1 MAWAMMVRGER
12 FKEPKL
18 WHAALSRGVLSFR
31 SEARRHRAVKR
42 RKFISLLGAATAVW
56 PLAAHAQQSEL
67 RRIGVL
73 QPFPKDSPEKV
84 RIEAFLK
91 ELQRLGWTD
100 GRNVQIEYRRQTSDL
115 RKAAMEL
122 VALSP
127 DVILVSTTP
136 AVSAMQ
142 TATQTIP
149 VVFTQVADPV
159 SAGIVASL
167 AKPGGNITG
176 FMVFDYEIA
185 AKWLELLKEIAPN
198 VTRVG
203 VIRDPAVTASIGQ
216 LAAIQSA
223 ARLSR
228 VEVIPLGGRD
238 SKDIERTVT
247 EFARGPNCGLIAV
260 GSPLIINNS
269 NLIISLAARHR
280 LPATYPWRSSVTAG
294 GLIGYGP
301 DPIDAHRQAAGYVDR
316 ILKGERPADLPVQ
329 APVKYELVINVKTA
343 RALGLT
349 VPPSL
354 LALAD
359 EVIE

>member
-1 MAWAMMVRGER
+1 MN
-12 FKEPKL
+12 
-18 WHAALSRGVLSFR
+18 
-31 SEARRHRAVKR
+31 RRA
-42 RKFISLLGAATAVW
+42 FITLLGGAAAVW
-56 PLAAHAQQSEL
+56 PLAARAQQRERM

-73 QPFPKDSPEKV
+73 QPFPKDSPEKA
-84 RIEAFLK
+84 RIEAFLR
-91 ELQRLGWTD
+91 ELQRLGWAD
-100 GRNVQIEYRRQTSDL
+100 GRNLQIEYRWQTSDL

-127 DVILVSTTP
+127 DVILVSSTP

-176 FMVFDYEIA
+176 FMVFDYEYA
-185 AKWLELLKEIAPN
+185 AKWFELLKEIAPN
-198 VTRVG
+198 VIRVG
-203 VIRDPAVTASIGQ
+203 AIRDPAVTASIGQ

-228 VEVIPLGGRD
+228 TEVIPLGGQD

-247 EFARGPNCGLIAV
+247 EFARGSNCGLIAV
-260 GSPLIINNS
+260 ASPLININR

-280 LPATYPWRSSVTAG
+280 LPATYPFRSFVADG

-301 DPIDAHRQAAGYVDR
+301 DAIDAHRQAAGYVDR
-316 ILKGERPADLPVQ
+316 ILKGEKPADLPVQ
-329 APVKYELVINVKTA
+329 AATKYELAINLKTA
-343 RALGLT
+343 KALGLE
-349 VPPSL
+349 VPPTL
-354 LALAD
+354 LARAD